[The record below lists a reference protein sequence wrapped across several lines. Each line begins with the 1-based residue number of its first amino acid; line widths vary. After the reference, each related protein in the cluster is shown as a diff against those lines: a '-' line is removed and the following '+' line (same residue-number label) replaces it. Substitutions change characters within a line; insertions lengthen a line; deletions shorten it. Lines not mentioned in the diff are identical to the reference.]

1 MDAKQLMEIKEII
14 KDAKTQHAEIK
25 GQLKGIEEQIKN
37 DFGVNIEDAKEF
49 LESLNSSTE
58 NKKIE
63 FEKNSKKIKEKMQGL
78 DVFQEL

>member
-14 KDAKTQHAEIK
+14 KESKTQHAEIK

-49 LESLNSSTE
+49 LESLNISTE
-58 NKKIE
+58 NKEIE